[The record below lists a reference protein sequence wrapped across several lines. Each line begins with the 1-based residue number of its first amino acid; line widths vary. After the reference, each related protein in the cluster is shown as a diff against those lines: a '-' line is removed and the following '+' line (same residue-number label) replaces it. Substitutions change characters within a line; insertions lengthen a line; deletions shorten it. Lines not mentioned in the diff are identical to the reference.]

1 MSSQS
6 NESGNWWGF
15 YAVRYAMGTVVGGAI
30 FYFLAS
36 EIEALRPMLFLTAD
50 GKIEMPQIFLLA
62 AYGMTYCYIASAP
75 ILVFH
80 ASRFL
85 MRLRFFSGW
94 GNFFIS
100 LFNYAIIF
108 IIDFLTN
115 LFFGDTWTPFYW
127 SVMLIA
133 TLVVWFQVV
142 AVVSCIRKSDEMYH
156 FYKILAEKRIKAEKM
171 GFADSYRHLREHGNS
186 FLIVV
191 LEIFLAV
198 ILLTISGVAENKPG
212 APMSSGE
219 YFQILFGFLFLWMFP
234 AACVWL
240 IGTIFERRLQED
252 TTLPP

>member
-6 NESGNWWGF
+6 NDSGSWWGF

-36 EIEALRPMLFLTAD
+36 KIEALRPMLFLTAD
-50 GKIEMPQIFLLA
+50 GKIEMPQIVLLA

-85 MRLRFFSGW
+85 IRLEFFSGW
-94 GNFFIS
+94 VDFFIS
-100 LFNYAIIF
+100 LFNF
-108 IIDFLTN
+108 IIPFSILFL
-115 LFFGDTWTPFYW
+115 FGYGGGWSSFYW
-127 SVMLIA
+127 SVMLI
-133 TLVVWFQVV
+133 TSLVLWFQVV
-142 AVVSCIRKSDEMYH
+142 GVFFCIKNSSAMYK
-156 FYKILAEKRIKAEKM
+156 FYKVLAKKRIKAEEL
-171 GFADSYRHLREHGNS
+171 GLADSYRHLREHGNS

-198 ILLTISGVAENKPG
+198 VLFTISGVAENNSD
-212 APMSSGE
+212 ASMSSGE
-219 YFQILFGFLFLWMFP
+219 FFQILFGFLFLWMFP

-252 TTLPP
+252 TTI

>member
-36 EIEALRPMLFLTAD
+36 KIEALRPMLFLTAD

-85 MRLRFFSGW
+85 MRLVFFSGW
-94 GNFFIS
+94 KNFFVS
-100 LFNYAIIF
+100 LINYIIPFAIVS
-108 IIDFLTN
+108 IIAAMSS
-115 LFFGDTWTPFYW
+115 GTWSSFYW
-127 SVMLIA
+127 SVMLL
-133 TLVVWFQVV
+133 TSLLLWFQVI
-142 AVVSCIRKSDEMYH
+142 AVISCIRKSDEMYN
-156 FYKILAEKRIKAEKM
+156 FYKILAEKRIKAEKL
-171 GFADSYRHLREHGNS
+171 GFSDSYRHLREHGNS

-198 ILLTISGVAENKPG
+198 ILLTISGIAENDSG
-212 APMSSGE
+212 ASMSSGE

-240 IGTIFERRLQED
+240 IGTVFERRLQED
-252 TTLPP
+252 ISLP